1 MANNV
6 RGPGVTES
14 KMDLMCQNTPSHVCM
29 MYLGSSVGDGWRG
42 SLSVNF
48 ISTKCR
54 TRRLASTAAF
64 SSRAEDVHTWAD
76 VGFENRIG
84 RHAFRMH
91 RNLILIKL
99 PSYKLSRS
107 LRSFQDV

>member
-1 MANNV
+1 M
-6 RGPGVTES
+6 TEF
-14 KMDLMCQNTPSHVCM
+14 KMDLMCQDTSSHVCM

-54 TRRLASTAAF
+54 TRRVVFTAAF

-76 VGFENRIG
+76 VELETELED
-84 RHAFRMH
+84 MH
-91 RNLILIKL
+91 FACIAI
-99 PSYKLSRS
+99 
-107 LRSFQDV
+107 